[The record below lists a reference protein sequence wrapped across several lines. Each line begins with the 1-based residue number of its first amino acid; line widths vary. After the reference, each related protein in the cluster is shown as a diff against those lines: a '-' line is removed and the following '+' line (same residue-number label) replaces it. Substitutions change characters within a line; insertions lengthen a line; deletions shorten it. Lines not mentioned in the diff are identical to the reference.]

1 MGEHKAVLVSVLEPL
16 NRLCSQVTELPN
28 QFSEMCAFT
37 VMWPA
42 MFVVSAETSLDSTC
56 SVCYTN
62 SNLASGNQEA
72 KQTQTIFWLFLL
84 SFLVRLF
91 VEVGGVGRGRARRCL
106 EHVLGF
112 CFFHFFFWQARIFG
126 LAEWKDLLKLEKWS
140 VLQILSC
147 WASTCAWTENNTELS
162 PFPSCRVWS
171 HT

>member
-1 MGEHKAVLVSVLEPL
+1 
-16 NRLCSQVTELPN
+16 
-28 QFSEMCAFT
+28 
-37 VMWPA
+37 

-112 CFFHFFFWQARIFG
+112 CFFHFFFGKLVSLVLLNGKICLNWRNGVSCKYCRAGQARVHG
-126 LAEWKDLLKLEKWS
+126 LKITQNFLRFQVVGCEVTLKY
-140 VLQILSC
+140 
-147 WASTCAWTENNTELS
+147 
-162 PFPSCRVWS
+162 
-171 HT
+171 